1 MPESAEVVIVGA
13 GIAGIAAAYH
23 LAVRHGV
30 RRVVLIDEREPLT
43 LTSDKGTQAYRNWWP
58 GPDSTMLQYMT
69 RSIDILEE
77 IAEESANA
85 YRLNRRGYVFV
96 TAEDEGADRL
106 RATARLVSAF
116 GMGEL
121 REHIGKAA
129 DYQPAPAEGYTTQ
142 PTGADLLPRDA
153 ARRAFPGLAPNV
165 KTALHV
171 RRAGWM
177 NAIALGD
184 WMLKRA
190 AVAGVTFVRD
200 RVTSFATE
208 GGRVRGV
215 RLASGATLATNRV
228 AIAAG
233 PGLPD
238 LLRLLDLELPL
249 FHELHAKLTFRDT
262 RGVVAR
268 SLPFLIWNDPVVLP
282 WTAAERITIMRTENA
297 LRLLSPFPGGVHI
310 RPIDGPHGDEVYFIW
325 TYDIEPRSYTWPP
338 RFDPTYGEATLRG
351 SARMMPGMSA
361 YFGMAAQGL
370 VDGGFYC
377 KSRENRPL
385 VGPLAVEGM
394 YVLGALS
401 GFGIMASHAG
411 ADLLAAHL
419 TGAKLPDYAKWFL
432 PSRYDDAS
440 YCAQIEQWGAQVGQ
454 L

>member
-1 MPESAEVVIVGA
+1 MPDRAEIIVVGA

-23 LAVRHGV
+23 LAVRHAV
-30 RRVVLIDEREPLT
+30 RRVVLVDEREPLT

-58 GPDSTMLQYMT
+58 GPDSTMLRYMT

-96 TAEDEGADRL
+96 TADDEGVERL
-106 RATARLVSAF
+106 RTTARQVARF

-121 REHIGKAA
+121 REHTGKAA
-129 DYQPAPAEGYTTQ
+129 DYRPAPAEGYSGQ
-142 PTGADLLPRDA
+142 PTGADLLPGEA
-153 ARRAFPGLAPNV
+153 ARIAFPGLASDV
-165 KTALHV
+165 KAALHV

-177 NAIALGD
+177 NAIALGN

-190 AVAGVTFVRD
+190 VSAGVTFVRD
-200 RVTSFATE
+200 RAIGFATE

-215 RLASGATLATNRV
+215 RLSSGASIESERV

-233 PGLPD
+233 PGLPE
-238 LLRLLDLELPL
+238 LLGLLDLELPL
-249 FHELHAKLTFRDT
+249 FHELHAKLTLRDT
-262 RGVVAR
+262 RRVIGR
-268 SLPFLIWNDPVVLP
+268 NFPFLIWNDPVVVR
-282 WTAAERITIMRTENA
+282 WTDAERVAMRNSENA

-310 RPIDGPHGDEVYFIW
+310 RPIDGPHGDELYLIW
-325 TYDIEPRSYTWPP
+325 TYDIEPRPYTWPP
-338 RFDPTYGEATLRG
+338 RFDPTYGEVTIRG

-361 YFGMAAQGL
+361 YFGTAAQAV

-377 KSRENRPL
+377 KTRENRPL
-385 VGPLAVEGM
+385 VGPLAVDGAF
-394 YVLGALS
+394 VLGALS

-419 TGAKLPDYAKWFL
+419 TGGNLPEYAKWFL
-432 PSRYDDAS
+432 PSRYEDAR
-440 YCAQIEQWGAQVGQ
+440 YCREIESWGAQVGQ